1 MRVGMMVIQ
10 QFFTVAEILD
20 EHKHLLEG
28 NVVLIFQ
35 YGEEIM
41 PGGSQEMIDAGC
53 LEDVDRIYGTHL
65 WSGYPTGTIHSRAG
79 QSWPPDEFSVTIKG
93 RGHGAKPHETI
104 DPIVI
109 MAEFILSAQK

>member
-1 MRVGMMVIQ
+1 MHACGHDGHTAILL
-10 QFFTVAEILD
+10 TVAEILD

-65 WSGYPTGTIHSRAG
+65 WSGYPTGTIHSRG
-79 QSWPPDEFSVTIKG
+79 G
-93 RGHGAKPHETI
+93 NHG
-104 DPIVI
+104 
-109 MAEFILSAQK
+109 LSR

>member
-1 MRVGMMVIQ
+1 MHACGHDGHTAILL
-10 QFFTVAEILD
+10 TVAEILD

-53 LEDVDRIYGTHL
+53 LENVDRIYGTFMEWL
-65 WSGYPTGTIHSRAG
+65 SYWNYSFTWG
-79 QSWPPDEFSVTIKG
+79 QSWPLQMNLVSQLKVVAVMVPNLM
-93 RGHGAKPHETI
+93 KPLT
-104 DPIVI
+104 
-109 MAEFILSAQK
+109 Q

>member
-1 MRVGMMVIQ
+1 MCLISLKSRMYACVGHDGHTAILL
-10 QFFTVAEILD
+10 TVAEILD

-65 WSGYPTGTIHSRAG
+65 WSGYPTGTIHSR
-79 QSWPPDEFSVTIKG
+79 
-93 RGHGAKPHETI
+93 GA
-104 DPIVI
+104 I
-109 MAEFILSAQK
+109 MASR